1 MSDTNWPDLIS
12 ALLAG
17 NDLSAA
23 NTNWAM
29 TQIMTEQA
37 TPAQIAG
44 FAVALRAKGETAQ
57 EVSGLAEAMIDAA
70 QPLEIA
76 GPSLDIVG
84 TGGDM
89 AATVNISTMSAIVA
103 AAAGA
108 RVIKHG
114 NRASSSQC
122 GSADVL
128 AQLGVVIDL
137 PASGVA
143 KCVDEVGIGF
153 AFAPVFHPAMRH
165 AGPARRELGVPT
177 VFNILGPLANP
188 GRPTAQMVGCANLR
202 LAPVMAD
209 VLAQRGTKA
218 LVVRGDDG
226 LDEVTIF
233 DNTSVWDATKSTG
246 VVADS
251 VDLHATG
258 IDEGE
263 ARSLTGGTSELNAE
277 IARALFRGD
286 TSGPMAA
293 VRDAV
298 ALNTAAALVTWD
310 AANGVEQLG
319 GVTERVSAALP
330 RAFEAIDSGA
340 AAPIAGPVGG
350 RERAG
355 GKIAPWFRS
364 QTPALAGA
372 ARGAAT

>member
-1 MSDTNWPDLIS
+1 MSALSWPDLIS
-12 ALLAG
+12 ELLADS
-17 NDLSAA
+17 DLTAA
-23 NTNWAM
+23 DTNWAM

-37 TPAQIAG
+37 TAAQIAA

-57 EVSGLAEAMIDAA
+57 EVSGLAEAMVDAA
-70 QPLEIA
+70 EPLEIS
-76 GPSLDIVG
+76 GPTLDIVG

-89 AATVNISTMSAIVA
+89 AATVNISTMSAVVA

-114 NRASSSQC
+114 NRASSSLC

-128 AQLGVVIDL
+128 AELGVVIDL
-137 PASGVA
+137 PAQGVA
-143 KCVDEVGIGF
+143 ACVDEIGIGF

-165 AGPARRELGVPT
+165 AGPARREVGVPT

-188 GRPTAQMVGCANLR
+188 GRPSAQMVGCANLR

-233 DNTSVWDATKSTG
+233 SNTSVWDATKPEG
-246 VVADS
+246 VSRDS
-251 VDLHATG
+251 VDLAATG

-263 ARSLTGGTSELNAE
+263 ARSLTGGTAQLNAQ
-277 IARALFRGD
+277 ITRAVFAGD
-286 TSGPMAA
+286 TSGPLAA

-310 AANGVEQLG
+310 AANGAEQVG
-319 GVTERVSAALP
+319 GITERVTDALP
-330 RAFEAIDSGA
+330 RALEAIQSG
-340 AAPIAGPVGG
+340 
-350 RERAG
+350 
-355 GKIAPWFRS
+355 
-364 QTPALAGA
+364 GA
-372 ARGAAT
+372 ARLLDRWATFSEQAAR